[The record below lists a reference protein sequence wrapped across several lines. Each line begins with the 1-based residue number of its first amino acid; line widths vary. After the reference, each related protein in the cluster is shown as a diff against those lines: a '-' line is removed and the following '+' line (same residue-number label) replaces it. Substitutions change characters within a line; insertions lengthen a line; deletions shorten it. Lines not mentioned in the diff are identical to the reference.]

1 MNRLRA
7 WLWAIIAAVAT
18 LPFVIGGLLLWPV
31 TGFMPRYRFITL
43 WTRFVVWLLGPLCGI
58 RYRVEGQENIPPRAS
73 IIMSKHQSGWETF
86 AFQSIFPP
94 QTWVLKREL
103 LRMPLLGWGLRM
115 IEPIAID
122 RSKGQQAGQQLI
134 EQGGDRLRRGIWI
147 VIFPEGTRAAVGEHK
162 RFKTGAARLA
172 AHTGVPIVPVAHNA
186 GLCWP
191 RKSLPLYPG
200 TVTVSIGPPIETQGR
215 SAEAINAEAEAWIKA
230 RTAELET
237 LIDD

>member
-7 WLWAIIAAVAT
+7 WLWLAIAT
-18 LPFVIGGLLLWPV
+18 SSTIPFVLIGLLIWPLPLHV
-31 TGFMPRYRFITL
+31 RYRVITQ
-43 WTRFVVWLLGPLCGI
+43 WTHFVLWLLTPLCGI
-58 RYRVEGQENIPPRAS
+58 RYRVEGTENIPQQAS
-73 IIMSKHQSGWETF
+73 VVMSKHQSAWETL
-86 AFQSIFPP
+86 AYQVIFPP
-94 QTWVLKREL
+94 QVWVLKREL
-103 LRMPLLGWGLRM
+103 LRLPLFGWGLSM
-115 IEPIAID
+115 LAPVAID
-122 RSKGQQAGQQLI
+122 RSKGRQAGQQLL
-134 EQGGDRLRRGIWI
+134 EQGSDRLKRGLWV